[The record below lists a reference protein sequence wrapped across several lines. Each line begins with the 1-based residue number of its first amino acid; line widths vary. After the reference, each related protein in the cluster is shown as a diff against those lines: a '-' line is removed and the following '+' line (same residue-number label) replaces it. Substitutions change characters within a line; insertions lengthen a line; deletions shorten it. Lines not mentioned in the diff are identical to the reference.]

1 MSADPVLTAYG
12 AVVAALRGD
21 HDGTRALLA
30 NLPPEA
36 LLEVSDAA
44 LLAMGDAVRS
54 AMAPQHIDDIVR
66 TLQGFALQQ
75 QGDSRDTR

>member
-30 NLPPEA
+30 DLPPDA
-36 LLEVSDAA
+36 LLEVADAA
-44 LLAMGDAVRS
+44 ILAMGDAVRS
-54 AMAPQHIDDIVR
+54 AMAPQHINDMIR
-66 TLQGFALQQ
+66 TLQGFALEEQ
-75 QGDSRDTR
+75 QGEHS